1 MSIREITGPSIMAGS
16 GIDAV
21 ESRMQQIEG
30 LIGSIQTRRAA
41 ALGAKPGL
49 PIDPLGDA
57 GNANALADAPKPFQF
72 YLKQAAM
79 PGEASL
85 PVNMPKDA
93 KHLSVNERFQSV
105 QPMVEGLSQRYGMDK
120 GLINAVIQQE
130 SGFNPLAVSKAGATG
145 LMQLMPGT
153 AKHLGVTNPTDPTQ
167 NLEGGVRY
175 LKGLMDQFNGNIPMA
190 LAAYNAGAGAVAKYK
205 GIPPYKE
212 TQNYVRNIL
221 SMYLKS
227 KQGDS
232 LPG

>member
-21 ESRMQQIEG
+21 ESRLQQIEG

-41 ALGAKPGL
+41 ALNAKPSL

-57 GNANALADAPKPFQF
+57 GNANAPADAPKPFQF
-72 YLKQAAM
+72 YLKQAAT

-85 PVNMPKDA
+85 PASMPKDA
-93 KHLSVNERFQSV
+93 KHLSVNERFQAV

-120 GLINAVIQQE
+120 NLINAVIQQE
-130 SGFNPLAVSKAGATG
+130 SGFNPLAISKAGATG

-153 AKHLGVTNPTDPTQ
+153 AKHLGVTNPTDPAQ

-232 LPG
+232 IPG